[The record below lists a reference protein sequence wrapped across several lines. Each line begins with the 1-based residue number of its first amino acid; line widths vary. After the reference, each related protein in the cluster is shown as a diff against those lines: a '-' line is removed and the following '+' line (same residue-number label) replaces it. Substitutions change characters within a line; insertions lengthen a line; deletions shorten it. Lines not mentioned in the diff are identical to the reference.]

1 MCLTWKCGIQPDWEW
16 SVQTGTSPPSADVQV
31 VRIPAEVLRRRL
43 RRSSIVVRPSVPKKL
58 RFRTMD
64 AVTGRAPSPPGSM
77 AGGFRQADGA
87 GFPEYSEDRIWCRLP
102 WSCSDASGIRRS
114 SMPDFF
120 RRTTHGS
127 SGESS
132 TALTS
137 RSAVMRGSGD
147 APLPDWLEAAGGL
160 TSGSLTRGSSDSL
173 LMLPTGQRNP
183 ARLNDRIRNEQET
196 KAVSCPSS
204 TTTVFDRLCDQHG
217 GAIRQAGMGLCD
229 DTRPVLDQS
238 SGIAGSSAAGSPSR
252 RRLPGC
258 RIRFQTTPDSLCDDT
273 GFPSPAGRYFLY
285 TCTRNTARLE
295 STAI

>member
-1 MCLTWKCGIQPDWEW
+1 
-16 SVQTGTSPPSADVQV
+16 
-31 VRIPAEVLRRRL
+31 
-43 RRSSIVVRPSVPKKL
+43 
-58 RFRTMD
+58 
-64 AVTGRAPSPPGSM
+64 
-77 AGGFRQADGA
+77 
-87 GFPEYSEDRIWCRLP
+87 
-102 WSCSDASGIRRS
+102 
-114 SMPDFF
+114 
-120 RRTTHGS
+120 
-127 SGESS
+127 
-132 TALTS
+132 
-137 RSAVMRGSGD
+137 MRGSGD

-258 RIRFQTTPDSLCDDT
+258 RIRYQTTPDSLCDDT

-285 TCTRNTARLE
+285 TVQEIPPGWRAPRLNFAGFPSDGNPLARRVGSSRLGVMDNHVVKHWA
-295 STAI
+295 S